1 MKKFLIIS
9 DNLLEKEMSII
20 IIFYFE
26 ILTQIVGWRKM
37 ISLKYTKKIQGDIPQ
52 YQMYNVFLKV

>member
-1 MKKFLIIS
+1 
-9 DNLLEKEMSII
+9 MSII

-26 ILTQIVGWRKM
+26 LLVQIAAWRKM
-37 ISLKYTKKIQGDIPQ
+37 ISLKYKKFFQGDIPQ